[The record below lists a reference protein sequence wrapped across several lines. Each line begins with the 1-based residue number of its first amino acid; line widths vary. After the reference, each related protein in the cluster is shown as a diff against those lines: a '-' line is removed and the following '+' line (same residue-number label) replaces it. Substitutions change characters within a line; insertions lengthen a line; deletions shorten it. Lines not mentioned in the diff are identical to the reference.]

1 MIFKILLLFL
11 FYSTLSTAK
20 SWQEIA
26 KISSSNLEGH
36 KYLYNHGFY
45 VITSTKDSLEYFKRN
60 SIKTS
65 AMVWQEFLTN
75 AVDNYS
81 ETTSN
86 LNENP
91 KLAKEFYDKIKE
103 AQKFAS
109 DKLNYAKHSVV
120 EAELKIAKESGKKAL
135 SGFLNGF
142 ITIKKR
148 TQNDFEEIKN
158 SPNKYFEGLKT
169 DFSNL
174 EELIGKFK
182 KKKQKEIE
190 ETNESI
196 SWSES
201 LSRAQ
206 VEFNNEYEKTKSDNN
221 SLVAMP
227 RVLWGH
233 LKALYWAAVKPLGVS
248 AYKGVSESGHL
259 ITKGIEKF
267 ILLPIAS
274 SVIIGGRTLYSIGG
288 VVFHAGSAGVNILS
302 PVTETTLH
310 AATSLIA
317 LASTVPSFTLIQ
329 GANIFSQVTLE
340 GSSIIL
346 PATSYMA
353 KSIED
358 ISVSTGKIIYET
370 TKAAGKIIYSNTT
383 SAVVL
388 GYNAISALPSHAVM
402 GAVNSTVFLVYDGP
416 RLFVAWS
423 KGELGSDQIPVGSV
437 IDYQKLK
444 ESNIEVNKLELDEDQ
459 MKKLINGLE
468 EDLGQ

>member
-1 MIFKILLLFL
+1 M
-11 FYSTLSTAK
+11 AK

-45 VITSTKDSLEYFKRN
+45 IITSTKESLEYFKRN

-65 AMVWQEFLTN
+65 AMVWQEFLES
-75 AVDNYS
+75 AGDNYL
-81 ETTSN
+81 EAKSN
-86 LNENP
+86 LSENP
-91 KLAKEFYDKIKE
+91 KLAKEFYNKIKE
-103 AQKFAS
+103 AQKFTS
-109 DKLNYAKHSVV
+109 DKLNYAKDSVV
-120 EAELKIAKESGKKAL
+120 EAELKIAKDTGKKAL

-142 ITIKKR
+142 ITIRKR

-158 SPNKYFEGLKT
+158 TPNKYLEDLKN

-182 KKKQKEIE
+182 NKKQKAIE
-190 ETNESI
+190 ESNESI

-201 LSRAQ
+201 FSRAQ
-206 VEFNNEYEKTKSDNN
+206 LEFNNEYEKTKSDNN
-221 SLVAMP
+221 TLIAMP
-227 RVLWGH
+227 KILWGH
-233 LKALYWAAVKPLGVS
+233 LKAIYWAVVKPLGVS
-248 AYKGVSESGHL
+248 TYKGVSESGHL

-267 ILLPIAS
+267 ILLPVAS

-288 VVFHAGSAGVNILS
+288 VVYHVGSAGVNILS

-340 GSSIIL
+340 GSSIVL
-346 PATSYMA
+346 PATGYVA
-353 KSIED
+353 KSVED

-370 TKAAGKIIYSNTT
+370 AKAAGKIIYSNTT

-416 RLFVAWS
+416 RLFIAWS
-423 KGELGSDQIPVGSV
+423 RGELGPDQIPVGSV

-444 ESNIEVNKLELDEDQ
+444 ESNIEVNKIELDEDQ
-459 MKKLINGLE
+459 MEKVINGLE
-468 EDLGQ
+468 VDLGQK